1 MARRI
6 VTLVLE
12 LDGEGNPVEIN
23 RAWSE
28 DEVLMPNGS
37 LGVMPKQNVDEG
49 TLAGLLPDH
58 AAVLAQL
65 QTALHDIEVAKAAA
79 KDAQE
84 ARAAAEADRER
95 QVSAAVI
102 DRDEKVAAAETA
114 QKAAEAD
121 RDLRLAEKD
130 SRIALLEAQATEL
143 QAQVA
148 ALTAEPE
155 RSIHKAYLRAA
166 LASIERLAEV
176 DAAVQSAGAV
186 KWELWANATTI
197 SQDDPDVNQIA
208 DALGVDLDAVFAAAR
223 AIRTARGG

>member
-12 LDGEGNPVEIN
+12 LDGQGNPVEIN

-37 LGVMPKQNVDEG
+37 LGVMPKHNVDEA

-65 QTALHDIEVAKAAA
+65 QTALHEIEIAKTAA

-84 ARAAAEADRER
+84 ARDAALADCER
-95 QVSAAVI
+95 QVSAAAV

-114 QKAAEAD
+114 RKAAEAD
-121 RDLRLAEKD
+121 RDLRIAEKD
-130 SRIALLEAQATEL
+130 SRITLLETQI
-143 QAQVA
+143 A
-148 ALTAEPE
+148 ALTAQPE
-155 RSIHKAYLRAA
+155 RSIHKAWLRAA
-166 LASIERLAEV
+166 LASIEKLAAV
-176 DAAVQSAGAV
+176 DAAVQAAGAV
-186 KWELWANATTI
+186 QWELWANATTI
-197 SQDDPDVNQIA
+197 SQDDPDVNAIA
-208 DALGVDLDAVFAAAR
+208 TALGIDLDAVFTAAR
-223 AIRTARGG
+223 AIRAARGG